1 MPQAL
6 ACGATATSAATAVW
20 ERTTFMNCSPSCSS
34 SQDDGLGRNEGHAA
48 MRIEA
53 VTWEFSFPQTESLDD
68 PFWCWHTKS
77 FPQLHRYL
85 YTFSPSFFLRRTAVA
100 SNQVSVAR
108 EKTACFVNTRIISRR
123 YSGVRAEVVNGLAV
137 WAASTPAPSAHSSVM
152 RLPARSSVAPFT
164 STGAGFTAVSATR
177 TSSMCPL
184 DCFRTTATPAR
195 G

>member
-34 SQDDGLGRNEGHAA
+34 SHDDGLGRNEGHAA

-68 PFWCWHTKS
+68 PYWCWHTKG
-77 FPQLHRYL
+77 FPQLHRDSC
-85 YTFSPSFFLRRTAVA
+85 TFSPSGFLRRRAVG
-100 SNQVSVAR
+100 SNQVSVAS
-108 EKTACFVNTRIISRR
+108 EKTARFVNTRIISRR
-123 YSGVRAEVVNGLAV
+123 YSGVRAEVVNGFAV
-137 WAASTPAPSAHSSVM
+137 WAARTPAASAHSSVM
-152 RLPARSSVAPFT
+152 RLPAKSSVVPFT
-164 STGAGFTAVSATR
+164 STGAGFTAVSPTR
-177 TSSMCPL
+177 TSSMIPL
-184 DCFRTTATPAR
+184 DRFRTTATPAS

>member
-77 FPQLHRYL
+77 FPQLHRDL
-85 YTFSPSFFLRRTAVA
+85 YTFSPSGFLRRTAVE
-100 SNQVSVAR
+100 SNQVSVAS
-108 EKTACFVNTRIISRR
+108 EKPGCFVNRAIISRR
-123 YSGVRAEVVNGLAV
+123 YSGVRAEVVNGFAV
-137 WAASTPAPSAHSSVM
+137 WAARTPAASAHSSFM
-152 RLPARSSVAPFT
+152 RLPAKSSAVPFT
-164 STGAGFTAVSATR
+164 RTGAGFTAVSPMRA
-177 TSSMCPL
+177 SSICSL
-184 DCFRTTATPAR
+184 DRFRTTATPAS